1 MAKSTLQVRVEPD
14 VAYTPLRLRADIS
27 TRLGID
33 INRIKEVRIVKRS
46 IDARQRRVMVN
57 LTIDV
62 FVDAA
67 PLPEE
72 SLARPVEYLPL
83 PADAPAAIVV
93 GAGPAGLFAA
103 LRLIEEGVRPIVL
116 ERGKSVE
123 ERSKDMARISREN
136 IVDPDSNYC
145 FGEGGAGAYSDGKLY
160 TRSKKRGPVEKILN
174 IFVQH
179 GAKEEILV
187 DAHPHIGT
195 DRLPQVI
202 RGMRET
208 IIRCGGVVRFGT
220 RVDNI
225 IIKEGSATGV
235 VTFSGE
241 EIVGPVILATGHSA
255 RDVYRFLDKK
265 GIAIEP
271 KGIAVGVR
279 VEHPQELID
288 RIQYHSPKGRGKYLP
303 PAEYSM
309 LTRVSGRGVYSFCM
323 CPGGFIIPA
332 ATGPGQLVVNGMS
345 PASRGTRWANS
356 GMVVE
361 VLPEDLSE
369 YDQYGNLKVMKFQ
382 EDVEARFSEDSK
394 GTQNAPAQRLT
405 DFVEGR
411 PSKSLPSTSYAP
423 GIHPGRLDKLL
434 PRFVADRLREG
445 LREFGRKSRGYLT
458 DSAAVIG
465 AETRTSSPVRIPRD
479 NETLAHVGIAGL
491 YPCGEGA
498 GYAGGIVSA
507 AIDGDRCAASLAA
520 AILKDGR
527 VDGESFPGGHSL

>member
-1 MAKSTLQVRVEPD
+1 MAKSTLQVRVTPD
-14 VAYTPLRLRADIS
+14 IAYNPLRLQADVS
-27 TRLGID
+27 TRMGID

-57 LTIDV
+57 LAIDV
-62 FVDAA
+62 FVDVA

-72 SLARPVEYLPL
+72 SLAKPVEYLPL
-83 PADAPAAIVV
+83 PAGAPAAIVV

-123 ERSKDMARISREN
+123 ERGKDMARISREN

-160 TRSKKRGPVEKILN
+160 TRSKKRGPVDKILN

-179 GAKEEILV
+179 GAKEDILV

-202 RGMRET
+202 RGIRET

-220 RVDNI
+220 RVDSVI
-225 IIKEGSATGV
+225 VRDGRAAGV
-235 VTFSGE
+235 VTASDE
-241 EIVGPVILATGHSA
+241 ELFGQVVLATGHSA
-255 RDVYRFLDKK
+255 RDVYRFLDKE

-288 RIQYHSPKGRGKYLP
+288 RIQYHSQKGRGKYLP
-303 PAEYSM
+303 PAEYSL
-309 LTRVSGRGVYSFCM
+309 LTRVGGRGVYSFCM

-345 PASRGTRWANS
+345 PASRGTKWANS

-361 VLPEDLSE
+361 VLPDDLKE
-369 YDQYGNLKVMKFQ
+369 YESYGNLKVMKFQ
-382 EDVEARFSEDSK
+382 EDVEARFFEDSN

-411 PSKSLPSTSYAP
+411 PSESLPSTSYAP
-423 GIHPGRLDKLL
+423 GIHPARLDKLL
-434 PRFVADRLREG
+434 PEFVADRLRKG
-445 LREFGRKSRGYLT
+445 FLEFGRKSRGYLT
-458 DSAAVIG
+458 DAAAVIG

-479 NETLAHVGIAGL
+479 YDTLAHVEIAGL

-520 AILKDGR
+520 SIVACQSG
-527 VDGESFPGGHSL
+527 